1 MGMTPTFDLDA
12 FPLVT
17 IVYPTVM
24 APADAD
30 AYGDELDAVMQRGRI
45 GTVVDLRKVDSRH
58 AQAPD
63 RKYLAETVDRVTRKH
78 PHVLVAEAIVLD
90 SAFLRGAYTAYWLR
104 TDRSYPS
111 RAFGDVA
118 QARTWVTERL
128 KDAGVIQV

>member
-1 MGMTPTFDLDA
+1 MTPTFELDA

-17 IVYPTVM
+17 IVYPPVM
-24 APADAD
+24 RPADAD
-30 AYGDELDAVMQRGRI
+30 AYGDELDAVMNRGRI

-78 PHVLVAEAIVLD
+78 PDVLVAEAIVLD
-90 SAFLRGAYTAYWLR
+90 SAFLRGAYTAYCWLR

-128 KDAGVIQV
+128 KHAGVMPIG